1 MERLENIKLIVAD
14 LDGTLLDEN
23 KQIDSDMPSLLPAMR
38 EQGIAFTFGSGR
50 NMHIMQDYVSQL
62 QVDIPYITNNG
73 ANMFEGRRC
82 IYECSMSSSDL
93 LLALTLLKQR
103 GIPFLAYSNFAV
115 YPVGSHPGLTKFME
129 RLKGKSDII
138 ETKTIHE
145 IIEHSIFKVVII
157 HDDENLMREVMGEI
171 NDNCKEAHCVRSEG
185 DIYTLTHIDASKG
198 NTLKKLIE
206 LMDVNSD
213 QVLVFGDNYNDTS
226 MFDVVKYSV
235 AMGNSS
241 KEIQDKAT
249 HVTKSNEEQGVSW
262 FIKNYVLE
270 KL

>member
-1 MERLENIKLIVAD
+1 MTD
-14 LDGTLLDEN
+14 L
-23 KQIDSDMPSLLPAMR
+23 
-38 EQGIAFTFGSGR
+38 
-50 NMHIMQDYVSQL
+50 
-62 QVDIPYITNNG
+62 
-73 ANMFEGRRC
+73 C
-82 IYECSMSSSDL
+82 
-93 LLALTLLKQR
+93 
-103 GIPFLAYSNFAV
+103 
-115 YPVGSHPGLTKFME
+115 
-129 RLKGKSDII
+129 KSDII

-157 HDDENLMREVMGEI
+157 HDDESLMKQVMDEI
-171 NDNCKEAHCVRSEG
+171 NNNCKEAHCVRSEG

-198 NTLKKLIE
+198 NTLKKLME
-206 LMDVNSD
+206 LMKVSSD

-235 AMGNSS
+235 AMGNST